1 MPGQAFIIV
10 GSGNAH
16 YFGQSHVCSLQY
28 MQNLPVLSDA
38 LSLHCLP
45 FLTPDVRIWV
55 QDVAGVGLAAGSF
68 FAGLVGSLCFGP
80 GDVS

>member
-1 MPGQAFIIV
+1 
-10 GSGNAH
+10 
-16 YFGQSHVCSLQY
+16 

-45 FLTPDVRIWV
+45 FLMPDVRIWV

-80 GDVS
+80 GDVF